1 MINVP
6 FHQSQ
11 THVLLQLH
19 KVHKTILIQWPTQ
32 PNLLELLQLF
42 VRQLLLSLLLDGIK
56 EKIVIKL
63 VHFWGRMRLAVNKHT
78 K

>member
-11 THVLLQLH
+11 IHVLLQLH

-32 PNLLELLQLF
+32 PNLLELFQLF
-42 VRQLLLSLLLDGIK
+42 VQQLLLSLLLDGIK